1 MPRGWIGHTINA
13 VGGALSPPTH
23 LPSPKAGAPR
33 GRLSPGIVLPALLVV
48 TVLSAV
54 CALAFGSEMLP
65 VSTVVDVVHS
75 RFGGPPVTRSELA
88 IVWGIRAPRVLL
100 GLAVGAGLAVAGA
113 VVQTLVRNA
122 LADPHLLGVSSGA
135 SVGATAVITTG
146 LFAGAGVWALSFGAM
161 IGALGAAILVFTIAT
176 LQGGIT
182 PLRLVLTGT
191 VTASALSAIASFLV
205 LRTNDSQAAQSVLF
219 WLLGSLAGAS
229 WDKLWVPVIVVVL
242 LTAAVFALHG
252 WLDALAAGPD
262 VAASLGIPIRT
273 LRNVLFGVLA
283 ALVGTMVAVSGAI
296 AFVGLVIPHVT
307 RMLVGARHRVVL
319 PAAALIGASFL
330 VWVDV
335 VARTSLRPTE
345 IPLSVVTGV
354 IGPPLFLLLLGRRR
368 YRFGGSS

>member
-1 MPRGWIGHTINA
+1 MNA

-23 LPSPKAGAPR
+23 LLSPKAGAPR

-48 TVLSAV
+48 AVLSAV

-229 WDKLWVPVIVVVL
+229 WDKLWAPVIVVFL

-262 VAASLGIPIRT
+262 VAASLGIPVLT

-354 IGPPLFLLLLGRRR
+354 IGAPLFLLLLGRRR

>member
-1 MPRGWIGHTINA
+1 MNA

-65 VSTVVDVVHS
+65 VSTVVDVMHS

-229 WDKLWVPVIVVVL
+229 WDKLWAPVIVVVL

-307 RMLVGARHRVVL
+307 RMIVGARHRVVL

-354 IGPPLFLLLLGRRR
+354 IGAPLFLLLLGRRR

>member
-1 MPRGWIGHTINA
+1 MNA

-23 LPSPKAGAPR
+23 LLSPKAGAPR

-48 TVLSAV
+48 AVLSAV

-229 WDKLWVPVIVVVL
+229 WDKLWAPVIVVFL

-262 VAASLGIPIRT
+262 VAASLGIPVRT

-354 IGPPLFLLLLGRRR
+354 IGAPLFLLLLGRRR

>member
-1 MPRGWIGHTINA
+1 MNA

-229 WDKLWVPVIVVVL
+229 WDKLWAPVIVVFL

-307 RMLVGARHRVVL
+307 RMIVGARHRVVL

-354 IGPPLFLLLLGRRR
+354 IGAPLFLLLLGRRR

>member
-1 MPRGWIGHTINA
+1 MNA

-23 LPSPKAGAPR
+23 LPAPKAGAPR
-33 GRLSPGIVLPALLVV
+33 GRLGPGIVLPALVIV

-229 WDKLWVPVIVVVL
+229 WDKLWAPVIVVFL

-354 IGPPLFLLLLGRRR
+354 IGAPLFLLLLGRRR